1 MEVEGLR
8 VAGVVEGITIHTRG
22 NMIENASHL
31 SRVLKKVW

>member
-1 MEVEGLR
+1 MKVEGLQ
-8 VAGVVEGITIHTRG
+8 VAGIVEGITIHTRG